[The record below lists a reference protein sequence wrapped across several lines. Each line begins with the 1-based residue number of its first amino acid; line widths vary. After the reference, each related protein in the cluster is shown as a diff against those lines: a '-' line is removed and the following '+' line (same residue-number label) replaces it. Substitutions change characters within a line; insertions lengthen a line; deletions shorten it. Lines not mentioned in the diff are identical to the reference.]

1 MSKEVLLVVEGIA
14 NEKRVPK
21 EAIFQAIEEALAM
34 ATRKRHDDACEVR
47 VTIDRK
53 TGDYET
59 FRQWEVVETDDDMI
73 DGSIQMLLADA
84 QIMDTTAVV
93 GGIVEQQM
101 ESIDFGRIGAQAA
114 KQVILQKLREV
125 ERAKVVEEYAPFEG
139 KLMTGNVKRVDKG
152 MVFLD
157 LGENVEAVLLKQ
169 DQLPNDIFRLGDR
182 VRALLREVKFMPRGP
197 QLFMSRSV
205 PEMLVELFKIE
216 VPEVGDELI
225 DIMGAARDPGVRAK
239 VAVRA
244 NDKRIDPI
252 GACIGMRGARI
263 QAITNELGGERI
275 DVILWND
282 DPVQCVIN
290 AMAPAE
296 IVKISMDEDLH
307 SMDLAVEDDGL
318 AKAIGI
324 RGQNV
329 RLASELTGWELNV
342 MTQSDMDAK
351 ANAESASL
359 MQLFVDALAVDDD
372 LAQVLVMEGFT
383 SIEEVAYVPASEML
397 EIDGFDDDLVTV
409 LRTRAKDYLLTKAIE
424 LEERKA
430 LVQPDA
436 DLLALDGM
444 SAEMAQILA
453 ENGVVSQE
461 DLAELGV
468 DELLELLTTIEE
480 AQASALIMAAR
491 APWFE

>member
-47 VTIDRK
+47 VAIDRK
-53 TGDYET
+53 TGEYDT
-59 FRQWEVVETDDDMI
+59 FRRWEVVATEEEMI
-73 DGSIQMLLADA
+73 DGSIQMSLDA
-84 QIMDTTAVV
+84 ARQMDANAQV
-93 GGIVEQQM
+93 GGWVEQPM
-101 ESIDFGRIGAQAA
+101 ESIEFGRIGAQTA

-125 ERAKVVEEYAPFEG
+125 ERAKVVEEYSARQG
-139 KLMTGNVKRVDKG
+139 KLITGVVKRIDKG

-157 LGENVEAVLLKQ
+157 LGENVEAVVMKQ
-169 DQLPNDIFRLGDR
+169 DQLPSDNFRMGER
-182 VRALLREVKFMPRGP
+182 VRGLLREVKFMPRGP
-197 QLFMSRSV
+197 QLFVSRTT
-205 PEMLVELFKIE
+205 PEMLIELFKIE
-216 VPEVGDELI
+216 VPEVGDEMI

-252 GACIGMRGARI
+252 GACIGMRGARV

-275 DVILWND
+275 DVVLWND

-296 IVKISMDEDLH
+296 IVKISMDEDMH
-307 SMDLAVEDDGL
+307 SMDLAVPDDGL

-342 MTQSDMDAK
+342 MTQTEMEAK
-351 ANAESASL
+351 AYAESSTQI
-359 MQLFVDALAVDDD
+359 QLFVNALGVDDD
-372 LAQVLVMEGFT
+372 LAQVLVAEGFT
-383 SIEEVAYVPASEML
+383 SIEEVAYVPLAEML
-397 EIDGFDDDLVTV
+397 EIDGFDEALVNV
-409 LRTRAKDYLLTKAIE
+409 LRERAKDYLLTKAIE
-424 LEERKA
+424 LEERKES
-430 LVQPDA
+430 LRPEA

-444 SAEMAQILA
+444 TEEMALTLA
-453 ENGVVSQE
+453 ENGVNTQE
-461 DLAELGV
+461 LLAELGV
-468 DELLELLTTIEE
+468 DELLELIAMPESK
-480 AQASALIMAAR
+480 ASALIMAAR
-491 APWFE
+491 APWFA

>member
-47 VTIDRK
+47 VAIDRK
-53 TGDYET
+53 TGEYDT
-59 FRQWEVVETDDDMI
+59 FRRWEVVATEEEMI
-73 DGSIQMLLADA
+73 DGSIQMLLDA
-84 QIMDTTAVV
+84 AHQMDANAQV
-93 GGIVEQQM
+93 GGWVEQPM
-101 ESIDFGRIGAQAA
+101 ESIEFGRIGAQTA

-125 ERAKVVEEYAPFEG
+125 ERAKVVEEYSARQG
-139 KLMTGNVKRVDKG
+139 KLITGVVKRIDKG

-157 LGENVEAVLLKQ
+157 LGENVEAVVMKQ
-169 DQLPNDIFRLGDR
+169 DQLPSDNFRMGER
-182 VRALLREVKFMPRGP
+182 VRGLLREVKFMPRGP
-197 QLFMSRSV
+197 QLFVSRTA
-205 PEMLVELFKIE
+205 PEMLIELFKIE
-216 VPEVGDELI
+216 VPEVGDEMI

-252 GACIGMRGARI
+252 GACIGMRGARV
-263 QAITNELGGERI
+263 QAITNELGGERV
-275 DVILWND
+275 DVVLWND

-296 IVKISMDEDLH
+296 IVKISMDEDMH
-307 SMDLAVEDDGL
+307 SMDLAVPDDGL

-342 MTQSDMDAK
+342 MTQTEMEAK
-351 ANAESASL
+351 AYAESSTQI
-359 MQLFVDALAVDDD
+359 QLFVNALGVDDD
-372 LAQVLVMEGFT
+372 LAQVLVAEGFT
-383 SIEEVAYVPASEML
+383 SIEEVAYVPLAEML
-397 EIDGFDDDLVTV
+397 EIDGFDEELVNV
-409 LRTRAKDYLLTKAIE
+409 LRERAKDYLLTKAIE
-424 LEERKA
+424 LEERKES
-430 LVQPDA
+430 LRPEA

-444 SAEMAQILA
+444 TEEMALTLA
-453 ENGVVSQE
+453 ENGVNTQE
-461 DLAELGV
+461 LLAELGV
-468 DELLELLTTIEE
+468 DELLELIAMPESK
-480 AQASALIMAAR
+480 ASALIMAAR
-491 APWFE
+491 APWFA